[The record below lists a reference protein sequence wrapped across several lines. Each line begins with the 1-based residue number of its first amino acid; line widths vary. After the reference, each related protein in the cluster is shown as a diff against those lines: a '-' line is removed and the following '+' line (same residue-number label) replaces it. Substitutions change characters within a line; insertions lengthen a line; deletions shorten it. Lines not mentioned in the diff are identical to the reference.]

1 MEIKKIIIILLI
13 AYVYPNEFLEYQ
25 VTLYGIPMAKVN
37 MEFKDTVYTDTEA
50 MTLYFKTS
58 TNNII
63 SQFFKVDNKYQTIIE
78 KNNLDIMSFK
88 KITYQ
93 PNVSNEIATITKNKD
108 ILYQGTNILIPKQ
121 HFNIFSLLYYLSVTS
136 FDEIK
141 SEVNLERE
149 GLIYKCI
156 IKKKKKDALY
166 EFELEFELVKDSH
179 GISVFENTD
188 IFTWGLFR
196 TGAKNKI
203 IINPSLNQIT
213 QCTFSVGF
221 SKLEAKIKRPLS
233 K

>member
-13 AYVYPNEFLEYQ
+13 AYVCPNKLLEYQ

-37 MEFKDTVYTDTEA
+37 MEFKDTTYTDTEA
-50 MTLYFKTS
+50 MALYFKTS

-203 IINPSLNQIT
+203 IINPLLNQIT